1 MQDEQQTA
9 VIARGKP
16 DSMRELQ
23 RFLEGRG
30 IAAKIESPPP
40 EEGGCGSG

>member
-1 MQDEQQTA
+1 MQEEQSSA
-9 VIARGKP
+9 VVARGKP

-30 IAAKIESPPP
+30 IASRIESPPP
-40 EEGGCGSG
+40 AEGGCGSG